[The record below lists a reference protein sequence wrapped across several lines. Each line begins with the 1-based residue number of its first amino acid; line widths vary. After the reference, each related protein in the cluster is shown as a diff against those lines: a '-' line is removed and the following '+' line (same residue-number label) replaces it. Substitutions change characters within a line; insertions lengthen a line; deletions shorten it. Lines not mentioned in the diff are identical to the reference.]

1 MTIQTGKC
9 TGEHQTH
16 QFVAKLLNFLLDFC
30 VKKNITKSKYVFLT
44 SQGNMQQ
51 SMMDHMI
58 NQYFRLKPILSLRL
72 IFVALLLSSCS
83 SSSSTKLTLT
93 VDYLGDATLQLEE
106 IPLHYKYSKKSV
118 LDRIQSGNS
127 FTFML
132 PNSINSDET
141 RAGSDNASVQWYHIR
156 IQDQFF
162 PLAMHTKDTSH
173 GKPTNIKIQR
183 AEFPKGL
190 SITDEDDQPL
200 PAYQNFIRY
209 QEQVAPIDQGISQ
222 EERFFTQGEVERM
235 LELSRQKVEL
245 SEELLANGIY
255 QQWIYRV
262 QGEHLIREIRAI
274 EFLQRFKELTNADER
289 RDSLLTKAQ
298 KDGLF
303 ELDHLVAQ
311 RAGVRDY
318 THFYSRT
325 FALYD
330 SVIKQYG
337 ELMEYDIKRLA
348 YPDLNRR
355 RLEVLEY
362 IQDDQARAYA
372 QLFLVAERLGEIALD
387 IAESSYQR
395 YLNTYIEPYPAY
407 TDFIKSFY
415 KAIKAVSP
423 GNPAIPFRLFDR
435 DGIAYELSD
444 FQGKYVLL
452 DFWAG
457 WCQPCLDE
465 FEDMRRIYARFDRE
479 DFEILAISTEV
490 DSTIWIQDIERFQN
504 PWIQVYGG
512 DGFEQVTFKK
522 YRGGGIPFY
531 ILLNPDGE
539 IKRYNDIR
547 PTFNLEEVLEERIES
562 N

>member
-1 MTIQTGKC
+1 
-9 TGEHQTH
+9 
-16 QFVAKLLNFLLDFC
+16 
-30 VKKNITKSKYVFLT
+30 
-44 SQGNMQQ
+44 MQQ
-51 SMMDHMI
+51 SLIDHMTT
-58 NQYFRLKPILSLRL
+58 QYFRLIPILYSYL
-72 IFVALLLSSCS
+72 IVVALLLSSCS
-83 SSSSTKLTLT
+83 SSSSTKLTVT
-93 VDYLGDATLQLEE
+93 VDYLGDAIVQLEE

-118 LDRIQSGNS
+118 LNGIQSGNS
-127 FTFML
+127 FTFIL
-132 PNSINSDET
+132 PNSITSGET
-141 RAGSDNASVQWYHIR
+141 GAGSNNASVQWYNVR

-162 PLAMHTKDTSH
+162 PLAIPSQDSGH
-173 GKPTNIKIQR
+173 GKPANIKIQR
-183 AEFPKGL
+183 AEFPRGL
-190 SITDEDDQPL
+190 SITNEDNQTL
-200 PAYQNFIRY
+200 PAYQNFLRY

-222 EERFFTQGEVERM
+222 EERFFTQGKVERM

-245 SEELLANGIY
+245 SEELLTNGIY
-255 QQWIYRV
+255 QQWTYRV
-262 QGEHLIREIRAI
+262 QGEHLVREIRAI
-274 EFLQRFKELTNADER
+274 EFLQLFKDFTNADKR

-298 KDGLF
+298 KGGLF

-318 THFYSRT
+318 THYYSRT
-325 FALYD
+325 FAHYD
-330 SVIKQYG
+330 SVIQQYG

-348 YPDLNRR
+348 YPALNRR

-372 QLFLVAERLGEIALD
+372 KLFLVAERLGEIALD

-395 YLNTYIEPYPAY
+395 YLNAYIEPYPAY
-407 TDFIKSFY
+407 TDFIKGFY
-415 KAIKAVSP
+415 EAIKAVSP

-435 DGIAYELSD
+435 DGIAYKLSD
-444 FQGKYVLL
+444 FEGKYVLL

-479 DFEILAISTEV
+479 DFEILAISTEM

-531 ILLNPDGE
+531 ILLNPEGE
-539 IKRYNDIR
+539 IERYNDIR
-547 PTFNLEEVLEERIES
+547 PTFNLEEILEERIDS